1 MSGRVSCPECGTIL
15 RVRDRSFVGRK
26 VNCPE
31 CKTGL
36 RVELIERE
44 GSLTVRRLADAE
56 SESSKRRS
64 FDQSKSRSDSKMS
77 TAPTRSAIGRILNSR
92 LTVACLLALGAISFF
107 AVLMFNPR
115 IRVNASRPS
124 PIPRDSDSIAPAE
137 DQPKPVIQQSIEQ
150 TETQSSVEVPN
161 HESDPVSVV
170 EPGHDNEKPLES
182 SPSDLPNEKETP
194 PETTSED
201 PSRKPPEK
209 IDVEGKMAQKIV
221 AYKQPA
227 VLRRDLIEALQEQLG
242 VPIRFDRD
250 ELGSE
255 KLDEKVAFEL
265 ENTTI
270 GDVIRSVADRAGW
283 QVLIEDTGIRLSLK
297 LASVQP

>member
-31 CKTGL
+31 CQTGL
-36 RVELIERE
+36 RVELVERE

-56 SESSKRRS
+56 SESSKRGS
-64 FDQSKSRSDSKMS
+64 ADQKKIRSDSKTS
-77 TAPTRSAIGRILNSR
+77 TVPTRSAIGRMMNSR
-92 LTVACLLALGAISFF
+92 LTVACLLTLGAISFF

-115 IRVNASRPS
+115 IRVNAIRPS
-124 PIPRDSDSIAPAE
+124 PIPRESDSIVTAE
-137 DQPKPVIQQSIEQ
+137 DQPKPVIQHAIEQ
-150 TETQSSVEVPN
+150 IEPQPSVEVPN
-161 HESDPVSVV
+161 HDNDPVSVV
-170 EPGHDNEKPLES
+170 EPDEDNRKTLDS
-182 SPSDLPNEKETP
+182 SPSDPSDEKETP
-194 PETTSED
+194 SEAEV
-201 PSRKPPEK
+201 PIRRLPEK

-227 VLRRDLIEALQEQLG
+227 VSRRDLIEALQEQLG

-250 ELGSE
+250 ELGPE

-270 GDVIRSVADRAGW
+270 GDILRFVAERAGW
-283 QVLIEDTGIRLSLK
+283 QVVIEDTGIRLSLK
-297 LASVQP
+297 SEAAHP